1 MFVQKVLLLL
11 LASSVPT
18 GLLALD
24 STLLNEALRQPF
36 VDKRLIMAIG
46 VLGNPDDLTFKLL
59 MDLQI
64 SPKSARLSLNDAI
77 GFPAVVAVV
86 STNLS

>member
-36 VDKRLIMAIG
+36 VDKRLSMAIG
-46 VLGNPDDLTFKLL
+46 VLGNSDDKTFKLL
-59 MDLQI
+59 MDLQT

-77 GFPAVVAVV
+77 GFPAVVANVP
-86 STNLS
+86 TNLS